1 MTNPRAL
8 LILRSRPKGFVG
20 PQTVGMDGG
29 WHTSVLAFTG
39 TDAEA
44 LRKLHGYLDG
54 LKNNTAHR
62 IEVIDAIVPVIPGE
76 PTIVF
81 DPPPFE
87 ATP

>member
-8 LILRSRPKGFVG
+8 LILRSRPKHFVG
-20 PQTVGMDGG
+20 PQTTGLDGG

-39 TDAEA
+39 TDEEA
-44 LRKLHGYLDG
+44 LRKLHAYLDG
-54 LKNNTAHR
+54 LKNVTSLR
-62 IEVIDAIVPVIPGE
+62 IEVIDAIVPVIPEE
-76 PTIVF
+76 PTLVF